1 MRSDKSYEIELHLL
15 EKQQKHAQKQLRRQ
29 KVSFVLL
36 YLCVITIAAAAVIAS
51 PWWFLGLLVPIG
63 AITASADR
71 EQQIEQKLNSIWID
85 MHQLQIKR
93 EEELEQW
100 RREML
105 Q

>member
-29 KVSFVLL
+29 RTGDVLL
-36 YLCVITIAAAAVIAS
+36 YLGIVFTSIAAATVS
-51 PWWFLGLLVPIG
+51 PWWYLSLLFPIG

-71 EQQIEQKLNSIWID
+71 EQEIEQKLNSIWID

>member
-1 MRSDKSYEIELHLL
+1 MRSDKSYEIEMQLL
-15 EKQQKHAQKQLRRQ
+15 EKQQAHTQKKLRRQ
-29 KVSFVLL
+29 KLSFVLL
-36 YLCVITIAAAAVIAS
+36 YLCVIIMAVAAVIAS
-51 PWWFLGLLVPIG
+51 PWWYLGLLVPIG

-71 EQQIEQKLNSIWID
+71 EQQIEQKLNRIWID

-100 RREML
+100 RQEML